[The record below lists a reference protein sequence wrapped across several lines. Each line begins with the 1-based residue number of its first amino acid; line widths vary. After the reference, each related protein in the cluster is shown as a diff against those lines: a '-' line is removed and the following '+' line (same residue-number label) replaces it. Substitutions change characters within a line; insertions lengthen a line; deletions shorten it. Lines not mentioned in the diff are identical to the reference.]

1 MARYTTRDIEEIIAS
16 SDLAEN
22 KKAGYA
28 RDSKNPD
35 VWKRAGI
42 QPRQTGAGQT
52 GSASSSANVKTASGN
67 TSDSQMLSNI
77 RKYTQKGYKNLND
90 SERAEMDSIM
100 DAVSQSTSDA
110 INNYSG
116 EWDFSKAVLPGGTE
130 FSGDDYDAYMKYW
143 TDRSNERSAGNS
155 GKTHLADEAFVKSA
169 LYNFPGAKQF
179 ARFWEEHIDPI
190 LGTNLVDS
198 DALAEEMAQI
208 QEDQKVASTAGALG
222 GNLAGYY
229 LGAKFAEAIPVL
241 GGAAGQAANS
251 IANAATRGQMS
262 QQAVQAGAKHIQN
275 VLGDMTLDVTLDTL
289 PQLVGAAQDGASAGD
304 VAGLAAESTLQN
316 LAINAGGELFG
327 MAAPAALNRL
337 RRANDSVSDRAAQQ
351 IPFLRNQA
359 TQEENVEIP
368 RLRDRIDQ
376 MGDLSALGGQTARTG
391 TDTAESV
398 SRAAAETIPEAA
410 ARQADNFV
418 DMANVNDMYALDF
431 A

>member
-77 RKYTQKGYKNLND
+77 RKYTKKGYKNLND

-143 TDRSNERSAGNS
+143 TDRSNGRSAGNS

-169 LYNFPGAKQF
+169 LYKFPGAKQF
-179 ARFWEEHIDPI
+179 ARFWEEHIDPM

-241 GGAAGQAANS
+241 GGAAGQAATPQS
-251 IANAATRGQMS
+251 
-262 QQAVQAGAKHIQN
+262 QAGESRITAQSPSRKRIASRSSPR
-275 VLGDMTLDVTLDTL
+275 MSARKPL
-289 PQLVGAAQDGASAGD
+289 PLRSSSAPNRLTSGNPMPQPASNKIKN
-304 VAGLAAESTLQN
+304 AESGSYQLPCIDI
-316 LAINAGGELFG
+316 INSCSVFISAPCSRTDATQAGCR
-327 MAAPAALNRL
+327 PAA
-337 RRANDSVSDRAAQQ
+337 DSASDK
-351 IPFLRNQA
+351 
-359 TQEENVEIP
+359 E
-368 RLRDRIDQ
+368 
-376 MGDLSALGGQTARTG
+376 
-391 TDTAESV
+391 
-398 SRAAAETIPEAA
+398 IPEA
-410 ARQADNFV
+410 
-418 DMANVNDMYALDF
+418 
-431 A
+431 